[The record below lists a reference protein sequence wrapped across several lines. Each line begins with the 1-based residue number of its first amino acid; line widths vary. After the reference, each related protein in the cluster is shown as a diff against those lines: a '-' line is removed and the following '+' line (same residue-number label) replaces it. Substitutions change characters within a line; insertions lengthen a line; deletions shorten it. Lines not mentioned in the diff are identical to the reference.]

1 MDAHCWTK
9 RDFMNDYLMNITCTG
24 KLEEARAAYFGQP
37 LDPAMLV
44 DYGNVLLTDAGGADS
59 YLRNQ
64 NTKKDP
70 FAISYVTR
78 YGVKDMDTWE

>member
-37 LDPAMLV
+37 LNPAMLV
-44 DYGNVLLTDAGGADS
+44 DYGNVLLTDAGGTDS
-59 YLRNQ
+59 FLRNQ

-78 YGVKDMDTWE
+78 YGEKDMATRE

>member
-9 RDFMNDYLMNITCTG
+9 RDFINDYLMNITCMG

-44 DYGNVLLTDAGGADS
+44 DYGNVLLTDAGGSDS
-59 YLRNQ
+59 YLRCQ

-70 FAISYVTR
+70 FAISCVAR
-78 YGVKDMDTWE
+78 YEGKDMDTWE

>member
-1 MDAHCWTK
+1 MNTHCWNK
-9 RDFMNDYLMNITCTG
+9 RDFMNDYLMNITCMG

-37 LDPAMLV
+37 PDPAILV
-44 DYGNVLLTDAGGADS
+44 DYGNVLLADAGGTDS

-78 YGVKDMDTWE
+78 YGGKDMDTWE

>member
-44 DYGNVLLTDAGGADS
+44 DYGNVLLTDAGCSDS
-59 YLRNQ
+59 YLRCQ

-78 YGVKDMDTWE
+78 YGGKDMDTWE

>member
-9 RDFMNDYLMNITCTG
+9 RDFMNDYLMNITCMG

-37 LDPAMLV
+37 QNAALFV
-44 DYGNVLLTDAGGADS
+44 DYGNVLLTDAACTDS
-59 YLRNQ
+59 SLGNQ

-70 FAISYVTR
+70 FVISYVTR
-78 YGVKDMDTWE
+78 YGRKDMVTWE